1 MCFCMKHQTGMVWL
15 LIMFVSI
22 FVFVSFHASCETV
35 VGDPEERT
43 NAGQTECGGRAYRP
57 RRRISTVLLIGTDKN
72 MDEKQD
78 TSIGAYRNAGQADFL
93 LLCVIDDNAKQITP
107 LIINRDTMTDITT
120 LSSFGKEM
128 GLWNAQICLSYGF
141 GDGKELSCK
150 LTCRAVSSYMSD
162 IEVKDYLA
170 VNLDGINVFN
180 DAIGGVT
187 VTLSE
192 DFSAYDASMVAGT
205 TITLHGDQAEYY
217 TRMRYHVGDQ
227 SNASRIIR
235 QIDYI
240 RNAGEVL
247 RERIVC
253 DTAGVEN
260 IYEAMQPYILT
271 NMPKGRLINYAN
283 LVTQYEVR
291 PVVEIDGTNVVGTSG
306 YVEFYPDADSLQQ
319 ALLNLFYEP
328 VAEAE

>member
-1 MCFCMKHQTGMVWL
+1 MKRQTRMIWL

-22 FVFVSFHASCETV
+22 LVFVSFDASCETV

-43 NAGQTECGGRAYRP
+43 KAGQIEYGGSVYRP
-57 RRRISTVLLIGTDKN
+57 RRRISTLLLIGIDKN
-72 MDEKQD
+72 KDEKQN
-78 TSIGAYRNAGQADFL
+78 TSIGVYRNGGQADFL
-93 LLCVIDDNAKQITP
+93 LLCVIDDNAKHITP

-120 LSSFGKEM
+120 LSSFGEEM
-128 GLWNAQICLSYGF
+128 GVWNAQICLSYGF

-150 LTCRAVSSYMSD
+150 LTCQAVSSYLSG
-162 IEVKDYLA
+162 IEVRDYLA

-192 DFSAYDASMVAGT
+192 DFSAYDALMLEGA
-205 TITLHGDQAEYY
+205 TITLRGDQAEYY

-227 SNASRIIR
+227 SNASRIKR
-235 QIDYI
+235 QKDYI
-240 RNAGEVL
+240 RNVGEVL

-253 DTAGVEN
+253 DANAVEN
-260 IYEAMQPYILT
+260 IYEAMQPYVLT

-283 LVTQYEVR
+283 LVSQYEVM
-291 PVVEIDGTNVVGTSG
+291 PVVEIDGINVVGTSG
-306 YVEFYPDADSLQQ
+306 YVEFYPDADSIQQ
-319 ALLNLFYEP
+319 VLMNLFYEP
-328 VAEAE
+328 ALEAE

>member
-1 MCFCMKHQTGMVWL
+1 MKRQTRMIWL
-15 LIMFVSI
+15 LIVFVVI
-22 FVFVSFHASCETV
+22 LVFVSFHASCETV

-43 NAGQTECGGRAYRP
+43 NAGQIEYDGSVYRP
-57 RRRISTVLLIGTDKN
+57 RRRISTMLLIGIDKN

-78 TSIGAYRNAGQADFL
+78 TSIGTYRNAGQADFL

-120 LSSFGKEM
+120 LSSFGEEM
-128 GLWNAQICLSYGF
+128 GMWNAQICLSYGF
-141 GDGKELSCK
+141 GDGKESSCK
-150 LTCRAVSSYMSD
+150 LTCQAVSNYLSD

-180 DAIGGVT
+180 DVIGGVT

-192 DFSAYDASMVAGT
+192 DFSAYDASMVEGT
-205 TITLHGDQAEYY
+205 TITLRGDQAEYY

-227 SNASRIIR
+227 SNASRILR
-235 QIDYI
+235 QKDYI
-240 RNAGEVL
+240 RKAGEVL
-247 RERIVC
+247 RERIGC
-253 DTAGVEN
+253 DATTVEN

-291 PVVEIDGTNVVGTSG
+291 HVIEIDGTNVVGTSG

-319 ALLNLFYEP
+319 VLLNLFYEP
-328 VAEAE
+328 VSETE